1 MKFISKEEGVEGI
14 IARALLV
21 GNLQA
26 AVECCLRSNR
36 YADALV
42 LAACGGSDLWSYARE
57 TYFKSQGVNNPFT
70 TLISKVV
77 KVSPY
82 KRLLYGKIFPSKGSF
97 LYSVSLYT
105 REKPFI
111 YYDRDSTNM

>member
-1 MKFISKEEGVEGI
+1 LKFISKEEGVEGI

-77 KVSPY
+77 KVSPS
-82 KRLLYGKIFPSKGSF
+82 KIISF
-97 LYSVSLYT
+97 RMRQFLVYDCNP
-105 REKPFI
+105 EKKKPP
-111 YYDRDSTNM
+111 

>member
-1 MKFISKEEGVEGI
+1 MQASYSILLLVLMKILIFSATTPRPAKPLPPLKFISKEEGVEGI

-42 LAACGGSDLWSYARE
+42 LAACGGPDLWSYARE
-57 TYFKSQGVNNPFT
+57 TYIKSQGANNPFT

-77 KVSPY
+77 KVRSLFPY
-82 KRLLYGKIFPSKGSF
+82 
-97 LYSVSLYT
+97 
-105 REKPFI
+105 
-111 YYDRDSTNM
+111 